1 MLVSLQ
7 PLLED
12 PSIIR
17 NIMIFRPMVLG
28 VGSMVYKLRN
38 IIEMIPSIK
47 PKVMPAIMTVV
58 EVRESLRR

>member
-1 MLVSLQ
+1 MITSLQ

-47 PKVMPAIMTVV
+47 PKVMPTIMTVV